1 MRGGD
6 KVIYMTGTKK
16 FNINGTGFRAKDVKL
31 AFDPPLVQGEDYI
44 LEVRSATFMQLTL
57 RTGKKWRSDG
67 EPGPLKLR
75 RISTGA
81 GFLRID
87 AKYGGVTVA
96 EVQVDLGAHGV
107 RVETTYS
114 DQKIYQSSPKI
125 KVTGSGF
132 NATTSLNALKW
143 GNSLRG
149 KGINYTIVGGTTSA
163 LELRLS
169 EFSQWRSNPK
179 NLPSPLLLLA
189 VNAGAGLVPV
199 GPTEAKKGRR
209 VATVYEDPGVQSAK
223 ASDLPKLYR
232 THSHEL
238 WVRGQ
243 GFTKGTTALTFEPAL
258 KLNDDYVLTVF
269 NRTALLVTL
278 LDGKAWAPKAGTLS
292 IAKIDTGA
300 GTVGARYALTRGK
313 DDLAMAVPV
322 ATVVDDEDAHASGT
336 YVDRTAGQTIYQSG
350 AVKHLAIN
358 GGGLCSG
365 AKLVFDPP
373 LPESAYS
380 IFKATPTEIQLER
393 KNGAKWRATA
403 GALKLVSLTCGGK
416 ETVTFA
422 GGEGIAVAT
431 ILANPT
437 VEANPDRSVYSSLT
451 KRLTIRG
458 TGFALYS
465 DASLTLE
472 PTRADDYVVA
482 SVLSTSVVLELKEGK
497 SWVPPALVA
506 DGATP
511 ELRVIKVNT
520 GAGMINVNGR
530 EGVVV
535 AKVLKDADGA
545 ICDDSCDFA
554 NDGVC
559 DDGTLAGLDA
569 GVFDRESP
577 YGYFYEGGWYY
588 GGFGDFDDDFHE
600 YDDDY
605 YGYDHLYA
613 YDDAY
618 GYAPFNGASTATVC
632 EVGTDCTDCAAAVVK
647 GLSNGRCD
655 NTCVWALDGSCD
667 DDRTDGPCVA
677 GTDCGDCGPIG
688 ASNFTALGD
697 DDAWWDDDEAYWDDD
712 YEWDDG
718 YREWADLKYDD
729 DDAAPIAIIRSLPHP
744 SEAKEPRVIG
754 EPGAGGVFVVLLQSV
769 VYLTG
774 ALFLCSGVF
783 YVVAQR
789 KAGKDV
795 WAAVPTLDPEDFEQ
809 GSKNPMASNLKITP
823 DVAYTGGK

>member
-1 MRGGD
+1 MCIRD
-6 KVIYMTGTKK
+6 
-16 FNINGTGFRAKDVKL
+16 R
-31 AFDPPLVQGEDYI
+31 
-44 LEVRSATFMQLTL
+44 LTL

-114 DQKIYQSSPKI
+114 DQKIYQSSPTV
-125 KVTGSGF
+125 KVSGSGF
-132 NATTSLNALKW
+132 NASTSLNALKW

-243 GFTKGTTALTFEPAL
+243 GFTKGTTALTFEPKL
-258 KLNDDYVLTVF
+258 KVNDDYVLTVF

-322 ATVVDDEDAHASGT
+322 AAVVDAEDAHASGL

-380 IFKATPTEIQLER
+380 IFKATPAEIQLCLLYTSPSPR
-393 KNGAKWRATA
+393 DAT
-403 GALKLVSLTCGGK
+403 LSRM
-416 ETVTFA
+416 
-422 GGEGIAVAT
+422 
-431 ILANPT
+431 P
-437 VEANPDRSVYSSLT
+437 SS
-451 KRLTIRG
+451 
-458 TGFALYS
+458 A
-465 DASLTLE
+465 
-472 PTRADDYVVA
+472 
-482 SVLSTSVVLELKEGK
+482 
-497 SWVPPALVA
+497 
-506 DGATP
+506 
-511 ELRVIKVNT
+511 
-520 GAGMINVNGR
+520 
-530 EGVVV
+530 
-535 AKVLKDADGA
+535 
-545 ICDDSCDFA
+545 
-554 NDGVC
+554 
-559 DDGTLAGLDA
+559 
-569 GVFDRESP
+569 
-577 YGYFYEGGWYY
+577 
-588 GGFGDFDDDFHE
+588 
-600 YDDDY
+600 
-605 YGYDHLYA
+605 
-613 YDDAY
+613 
-618 GYAPFNGASTATVC
+618 
-632 EVGTDCTDCAAAVVK
+632 
-647 GLSNGRCD
+647 
-655 NTCVWALDGSCD
+655 
-667 DDRTDGPCVA
+667 
-677 GTDCGDCGPIG
+677 
-688 ASNFTALGD
+688 
-697 DDAWWDDDEAYWDDD
+697 
-712 YEWDDG
+712 
-718 YREWADLKYDD
+718 
-729 DDAAPIAIIRSLPHP
+729 
-744 SEAKEPRVIG
+744 
-754 EPGAGGVFVVLLQSV
+754 
-769 VYLTG
+769 
-774 ALFLCSGVF
+774 
-783 YVVAQR
+783 
-789 KAGKDV
+789 
-795 WAAVPTLDPEDFEQ
+795 
-809 GSKNPMASNLKITP
+809 
-823 DVAYTGGK
+823 